1 MPLVLPW
8 LAGAVLAHLRAD
20 PVFVQSAP
28 AGIGPRTPD
37 PLRGPFARVQVPS
50 VASIDGHGIAF
61 APLVQVSGW
70 APPSSTAD
78 PEGQAWAIAAEAARV
93 LGAVRASTWRTVT
106 YSLRLVD
113 GPQPHAP
120 DTTRGAGTPLYGAFV
135 RAELRLQ
142 LHE

>member
-1 MPLVLPW
+1 MPLALPW
-8 LAGAVLAHLRAD
+8 LPGAIIAHLRAD
-20 PVFVQSAP
+20 AAFVAVTP

-50 VASIDGHGIAF
+50 VAALDGHGVTF

-70 APPSSTAD
+70 APPSNTTD
-78 PEGQAWAIAAEAARV
+78 PEGQAWTIAAEAARV
-93 LGAVRASTWRTVT
+93 LGAVRAGSWRNVT

-120 DTTRGAGTPLYGAFV
+120 DTARGAAVPLHGAFV

-142 LHE
+142 VH